1 MSPKILVLAEHDN
14 ATLNPVTLNALAAA
28 GLIGQSVD
36 VLVAGYGCRPV
47 AEVLARKGGVA
58 RVLLV
63 EAGHLE
69 EGGAENLAAQILAV
83 APGYTHI
90 VSPATSTGKSVMPRV
105 AAMLDVAQISEV
117 VAIESPDVFTR
128 PIYAGNALLSVKS
141 LDSVKVLTVR
151 ASAFPTADAEGA
163 ASIDCVAAVPD
174 QRKSRVVSRDLN
186 RSTRPSLASARIVVS
201 GGRGLSSQENFEA
214 LLEPLADRLGA
225 AIGATRAAVDAG
237 FVQNDLQ
244 IGQTGQI
251 VAPDLY
257 IAVGLSGAIQHLA
270 GMKDSCLIVAINKDV
285 DAPIFQVADFGLVGD
300 LFEIVPALMEALS

>member
-1 MSPKILVLAEHDN
+1 VSPKILVLAEHDN

-36 VLVAGYGCRPV
+36 VLVVGQGCRPV

-63 EAGHLE
+63 EAGHLA

-141 LDSVKVLTVR
+141 LGFGK
-151 ASAFPTADAEGA
+151 SADH
-163 ASIDCVAAVPD
+163 
-174 QRKSRVVSRDLN
+174 SRLRVS
-186 RSTRPSLASARIVVS
+186 S
-201 GGRGLSSQENFEA
+201 G
-214 LLEPLADRLGA
+214 
-225 AIGATRAAVDAG
+225 
-237 FVQNDLQ
+237 
-244 IGQTGQI
+244 
-251 VAPDLY
+251 
-257 IAVGLSGAIQHLA
+257 
-270 GMKDSCLIVAINKDV
+270 
-285 DAPIFQVADFGLVGD
+285 
-300 LFEIVPALMEALS
+300 